1 MLAPSSEWSV
11 KIQSMQLKELCA
23 VILSQAIT
31 DQDKYQNGLTKIFFR
46 AGMLA
51 ALEATRS
58 ARLNALV
65 TLVQKN
71 VRRRLAVSHYKRM
84 RAAAIKIQTWWRGVA
99 ARKFVQGVR
108 REASA
113 VRIQKGIRR
122 FIQRKKFMDVRK
134 AVVMVQ
140 SRTYRL
146 WDVLSLAAHIQ
157 C

>member
-11 KIQSMQLKELCA
+11 KIQNMQLQELCS
-23 VILSQAIT
+23 VILSKAIT

-51 ALEATRS
+51 ALESMRS

-71 VRRRLAVSHYKRM
+71 VRRRLAVKKYKQM
-84 RAAAIKIQTWWRGVA
+84 RAAAITIQTWWRGVT
-99 ARKFVQGVR
+99 ARRFVEHVR

-113 VRIQKGIRR
+113 LRLQRGVRS
-122 FIQRKKFMDVRK
+122 FIQRKRFIDIRK
-134 AVVMVQ
+134 SVVLVQ
-140 SRTYRL
+140 ARE
-146 WDVLSLAAHIQ
+146 
-157 C
+157 